1 MFKLNEKVYIKPL
14 KKEGQIIKI
23 LKQEEYL
30 VNIGTISIKLKE
42 QDIEITTKNLK
53 TSTKKEKNNYKKK
66 KNPNYKYEN
75 SLKVKTVDLHG
86 VKYADLEEI
95 VLKEISDAI
104 IKGYKQVNLM
114 HGIGHEVLKKA
125 LPRILDNISVIS
137 SYKETENPGVLTV
150 YL

>member
-1 MFKLNEKVYIKPL
+1 MFKINDHVFVKPL
-14 KKEGQIIKI
+14 KKEGQIAKI
-23 LKQEEYL
+23 LNNNEYL
-30 VNIGTISIKLKE
+30 VNIEAISYRLKE
-42 QDIEITTKNLK
+42 DNLEISTKNF
-53 TSTKKEKNNYKKK
+53 KKSAKNNNSSHKKK
-66 KNPNYKYEN
+66 KNPNYDYKN
-75 SLKVKTVDLHG
+75 SLKIKTVDLHG

-125 LPRILDNISVIS
+125 LPSILDNISVIS